1 MLKETMCQPEWLE
14 IEVTESQVMKDP
26 EQTILTL
33 QEISRL
39 GIAIS
44 IDDFGTGY
52 SSLSY
57 LKRLPI
63 DTLKIDRSFVKD
75 TPDDE
80 EDVAIAK
87 AVIALAGSLNMH
99 VIAEG
104 VETQEQKIFLVENGC
119 KNIQG
124 YFYAKP
130 MPADEMKKMLRG
142 SL

>member
-1 MLKETMCQPEWLE
+1 
-14 IEVTESQVMKDP
+14 MKNP

-39 GIAIS
+39 GINIS

-75 TPDDE
+75 IPEDE
-80 EDVAIAK
+80 EDVAIVK
-87 AVIALAGSLNMH
+87 AVIALARSLNLR

-104 VETQEQKIFLVENGC
+104 VETQEQKEFLVKNGC
-119 KNIQG
+119 SNIQG
-124 YFYAKP
+124 YLYAKP
-130 MPADEMKKMLRG
+130 MPADEMEKMLRE